1 MYLSKWLPNGIGAMF
16 EIDVYKRS
24 ITLFRDSNGSR
35 AVRPDA
41 HWNATRLRD
50 EDGNVSNVLQRVRAG
65 DRWQEYD
72 KDRRCV

>member
-1 MYLSKWLPNGIGAMF
+1 MYLEWFPAHSAML
-16 EIDVYKRS
+16 EISMYKCS
-24 ITLFRDSNGSR
+24 ITIPRHEWQQ
-35 AVRPDA
+35 AVRPGA

-50 EDGNVSNVLQRVRAG
+50 EDDNVSNVLQRVQPG